1 MPVLWPSA
9 GQEFLAYFTDRG
21 WSKAAGEALL
31 QSTMIPV
38 TETFSKS
45 VLCHSMGNHLL
56 KYVANEAN
64 SLFDNIFMVASNENS
79 VLFNKKYIDGGN
91 QEWRKD
97 GLRIKY
103 VDQGKRWK
111 DSRCA
116 QQERSIITYFGRS
129 RLGRQGLPFD
139 GDGSC
144 FTNSDEVHP
153 EVKDRIVNVDW
164 TKFSPSEMH
173 SYQFDWS
180 LVAYYES
187 QYAYT

>member
-1 MPVLWPSA
+1 MEGEYHLPICISIFKLVPVLWPSA

-45 VLCHSMGNHLL
+45 VLCHSMGNHVL

-97 GLRIKY
+97 GVRITDMLTK
-103 VDQGKRWK
+103 GKGGK
-111 DSRCA
+111 IHVVHNKNDPSLLILGVLDLEGKVFLLMAMVLVSPILTRCT
-116 QQERSIITYFGRS
+116 Q
-129 RLGRQGLPFD
+129 
-139 GDGSC
+139 
-144 FTNSDEVHP
+144 
-153 EVKDRIVNVDW
+153 K
-164 TKFSPSEMH
+164 
-173 SYQFDWS
+173 
-180 LVAYYES
+180 
-187 QYAYT
+187 